1 MGVRSP
7 PAQVVSGHRSAPL
20 HAREQVPRVPWSQLP
35 VCPQRLVWIFHFL
48 RTSLRRLETQFQ
60 DDWACTKAVMM
71 TIVWEMAYC
80 GDGLGRA
87 AN

>member
-7 PAQVVSGHRSAPL
+7 LPRWSQVVDLSLL
-20 HAREQVPRVPWSQLP
+20 HAREQVPCVLWNQLP
-35 VCPQRLVWIFHFL
+35 VCLQGLAWIFHFL
-48 RTSLRRLETQFQ
+48 CTSLRRLETQFQ
-60 DDWACTKAVMM
+60 DDWVCTKAVMM
-71 TIVWEMAYC
+71 AIVWEMAYC